1 MHLVRDTLSQ
11 AGSRAG
17 AVIVIGLGNEFRRD
31 DAVGLI
37 AARRLR
43 DLGLP
48 AEEHEGDLVTLM
60 ERWRQVDNL
69 ILIDAVSSG
78 AMPGTLHRLDVSD
91 SFPNRDLFNN
101 STHALGLA
109 DAVEMSR
116 TLGTLPPHVIV
127 FGIEVRD
134 VTAGLGLS
142 SEVEATLSL
151 LVDQVLKQF

>member
-1 MHLVRDTLSQ
+1 MM
-11 AGSRAG
+11 
-17 AVIVIGLGNEFRRD
+17 IIGLGNEFTHD

-43 DLGLP
+43 EQGLP
-48 AEEHEGDLVTLM
+48 AEEHEGDLLTLI
-60 ERWRQVDNL
+60 ERWKHEENL
-69 ILIDAVSSG
+69 ILIDAISSG

-91 SFPNRDLFNN
+91 SFPNRDLFKN

-134 VTAGLGLS
+134 VTAGMGLS
-142 SEVEATLSL
+142 SEIEQSLPL
-151 LVDQVLKQF
+151 LVDQVRKSISALAVDYVG